1 MATQPHLKFKLNHAA
16 NQKSV
21 NLVHGA
27 NGPIV
32 TLNAMNLV
40 KCSVIVNA
48 IALTAFPRKTKNVAA
63 TLLNAKHAKVHH
75 VHALAI
81 GQNGPHAMASAVA
94 VNVPAN
100 VTIHVSPISFPKS
113 MWKCA
118 KKNSVPQLNG
128 PSGPNAMHHWADG
141 DKNSDIAI
149 VKAIAIAKIQTVVVV
164 I

>member
-1 MATQPHLKFKLNHAA
+1 MNSLKF
-16 NQKSV
+16 
-21 NLVHGA
+21 
-27 NGPIV
+27 
-32 TLNAMNLV
+32 LV

-48 IALTAFPRKTKNVAA
+48 IAPMAFPRKTKNVAA

-75 VHALAI
+75 AHALAI

-118 KKNSVPQLNG
+118 KKNVSTP
-128 PSGPNAMHHWADG
+128 PRSR
-141 DKNSDIAI
+141 
-149 VKAIAIAKIQTVVVV
+149 
-164 I
+164 